1 MTTRE
6 IAERLVELIQ
16 GQQFVQ
22 AVEELY
28 APDVTS
34 RDNCEPPVC
43 GYDAVREN
51 NRRWVEAVKIERFE
65 VPGFWVDGDTF
76 IIEMDS
82 DFTHVESGR
91 TFHSEQVG
99 VYKVGDGK
107 VVSSRFYYGY
117 GE

>member
-6 IAERLVELIQ
+6 IGERLVELIR

-28 APDVTS
+28 APDVSS
-34 RDNCEPPVC
+34 RENCEAPIS
-43 GYDAVREN
+43 GYDAVLEN
-51 NRRWVEAVKIERFE
+51 NRRWVETMKIHRFE
-65 VPGFWVDGDTF
+65 VPAYWVDEDTI

-82 DFTHVESGR
+82 DFTHVEIGR
-91 TFHSEQVG
+91 AYHSEQIG
-99 VYKVGDGK
+99 VYRVRDGK
-107 VVSSRFYYGY
+107 IVSSRFYYGY